1 MSKKILIFEDDDSIA
16 ELIRFHLEEE
26 GYQVK
31 IFLSLENYFENILY
45 NRPDL
50 ITLDF
55 FNNEGF
61 GQEIFQVLKKDK
73 RTQNIPVVIVSGID
87 KMPLIL
93 EGMEPKYHITKP
105 FDGNKI
111 KTVINSIF
119 RGVKS

>member
-1 MSKKILIFEDDDSIA
+1 MLKKILVFEDDDSIA

-55 FNNEGF
+55 FDNNGF
-61 GQEIFQVLKKDK
+61 GWEVFQVLKKDK
-73 RTQNIPVVIVSGID
+73 RTQQIPVVIVSGI
-87 KMPLIL
+87 
-93 EGMEPKYHITKP
+93 EGIPSIFQEMKPEGYITKP
-105 FDGNKI
+105 FDEKKI
-111 KTVINSIF
+111 KTVINSILM
-119 RGVKS
+119 G